1 MSISAAVNNCII
13 VIPRGLA
20 HGSVLGTRGRAL
32 NEHEQIHRTSVYYQ
46 NLLVESIV
54 TVVMRSPP
62 APRFYVRMRSKLKLG
77 GPSLLDVLVC
87 AVQSVYIDVTASSL
101 IVVLY
106 VQSIPC
112 LHSFSPC

>member
-54 TVVMRSPP
+54 MLVMRSPP
-62 APRFYVRMRSKLKLG
+62 RP
-77 GPSLLDVLVC
+77 PLLCQDEIEVEAGRAL
-87 AVQSVYIDVTASSL
+87 AT
-101 IVVLY
+101 
-106 VQSIPC
+106 
-112 LHSFSPC
+112 

>member
-1 MSISAAVNNCII
+1 M
-13 VIPRGLA
+13 
-20 HGSVLGTRGRAL
+20 
-32 NEHEQIHRTSVYYQ
+32 YYQ

-54 TVVMRSPP
+54 TVVMRSPLT